1 MPIQT
6 IAGGSAT
13 YALLALDAGGNERGG
28 DPDGIG
34 GCLSARLLA
43 QWQAA
48 APTDVFLWSH
58 GWQGDLPA
66 ARSQYDRWIGAF
78 SRSAGDEQA
87 MRARHPDLAVAH
99 IGVHWPSLPWGE
111 EELGETGAGASFAA
125 QAGAGPQALIEAYAQ
140 RLGDTPAVRAALA
153 AIFEAAR
160 TQADAVRL
168 PAQAR
173 QAYLRLDQAL
183 ALGSAGVGGDA
194 GSDRLPFDPDAA
206 FAEATQLG
214 AAFGGG
220 ALLGGLLAPLR
231 QLSFWSMKKR
241 GQTVG
246 EQGVHALV
254 NHIEEALPAARIHL
268 MGHSFGAVVMSAALG
283 GPGGTAALR
292 RPACSCVL
300 VQGAMSLWA
309 YAPDIPVRP
318 GTPGYCHRLLPDG
331 KVGGPLVVTRSRHDS
346 AVGTLYPWAAGVAGQ
361 VAFDAPDAL
370 DGPDGPEAAPAYPTF
385 GAIGAFGIQ
394 GVAGS
399 ADAAM
404 QPFDGRYDMAGGTV
418 LNVDASQYICH
429 KSGVAGAHNDID
441 GPEVAHLIWQAAL
454 AGAAS

>member
-1 MPIQT
+1 MPIQD
-6 IAGGSAT
+6 IAGSSAT
-13 YALLALDAGGNERGG
+13 YALLALDEAGNERSD
-28 DPDGIG
+28 DPDGTG
-34 GCLSARLLA
+34 GYLSARLLE

-48 APTDVFLWSH
+48 PPTDVFFWSH

-66 ARSQYDRWIGAF
+66 ARAQYDRWIGAF
-78 SRSAGDEQA
+78 SRSVGDEQE
-87 MRARHPDLAVAH
+87 MRARHPGLAVAH
-99 IGVHWPSLPWGE
+99 IGLHWPSLPWGDE
-111 EELGETGAGASFAA
+111 EMGDGASFAP
-125 QAGAGPQALIEAYAQ
+125 QAGGGPQAMIDTYAQ

-160 TQADAVRL
+160 TQADAASL
-168 PAQAR
+168 PQDAR
-173 QAYLRLDQAL
+173 QAYRQLDQAL

-206 FAEATQLG
+206 FAEASQLG
-214 AAFGGG
+214 AAFGGSG
-220 ALLGGLLAPLR
+220 LLGGILAPLR

-246 EQGVHALV
+246 EQGVHALL
-254 NHIEEALPAARIHL
+254 NRIEDALPGARMHL
-268 MGHSFGAVVMSAALG
+268 MGHSFGAVVMSATLG

-292 RPACSCVL
+292 RPVASCVL

-318 GTPGYCHRLLPDG
+318 GTAGYCRHLLEDG
-331 KVGGPLVVTRSRHDS
+331 KVSGPLVVTRSRHDS
-346 AVGTLYPWAAGVAGQ
+346 AVGTFYPWAAGVAGQ
-361 VAFDAPDAL
+361 VAFDPAQ
-370 DGPDGPEAAPAYPTF
+370 AYPTF

-394 GVAGS
+394 GVDGS

-404 QPFDGRYDMAGGTV
+404 MPYDGRYDMARGKV
-418 LNVDASQYICH
+418 LNIEASEFICH
-429 KSGVAGAHNDID
+429 KSGVSGAHNDID

-454 AGAAS
+454 TGAAS